1 MKSQAIIFIG
11 RYASGKGTQA
21 ELLMK
26 SLREKDPAN
35 APLYMYTGN
44 EFRKYIQT
52 GTHSAN
58 LTKQVVETGGLMPE
72 FLPIYMW
79 VKILIENFRG
89 TEHLIFDG
97 SPRRLLE
104 AKVLESIF
112 PFYGLGKPWVVYLDV
127 EHEEAHKRLKI
138 RAQTSGRKDDGEEE
152 IQNRKKVYEADVV
165 PVIEYY
171 RNHPD
176 VNFLDIKGERSIE
189 EVHADIVKK
198 LGLA

>member
-1 MKSQAIIFIG
+1 MNPQAIIFIG

-21 ELLMK
+21 ELLMN
-26 SLREKDPAN
+26 SLKVSDPAHP
-35 APLYMYTGN
+35 PLYMYTGN

-79 VKILIENFRG
+79 VKVLIENYKG

-104 AKVLESIF
+104 AKVLESVF
-112 PFYGLGKPWVVYLDV
+112 PFYSLNKPYVVHLKV
-127 EHEEAHKRLKI
+127 EHPEAHKRLQI
-138 RAQTSGRKDDGEEE
+138 RAKTSGRKDDGEAE
-152 IQNRKKVYEADVV
+152 IENRKRVYEADVV

-171 RNHPD
+171 RNNPN
-176 VNFLDIKGERSIE
+176 VNFLDIEGERTIE

-198 LGLA
+198 LSLS